1 MIDPLIPR
9 IVAVGFGLLWIGA
22 AWHKFEARESFQSV
36 LADYRLLPTRSP
48 GVVSRLLPMIEAALS
63 AAWLFALWPV
73 ATVSATAMVLA
84 AYATAIAINL
94 SRGRTHIA
102 CGCSF
107 SVGNGEQP
115 LSWTLVLRNLLLIVL
130 AVATLLPQT
139 QRLLS
144 VPDYI
149 VLVLALLVA
158 MLLHTAVTQLLHN
171 RGVLRAWSKAH
182 E

>member
-1 MIDPLIPR
+1 MIDPLVPR
-9 IVAVGFGLLWIGA
+9 ILAVGFGLLWIGA
-22 AWHKFEARESFQSV
+22 AWHKFEARESFQGV
-36 LADYRLLPTRSP
+36 LADYQLLPARSS
-48 GVVSRLLPMIEAALS
+48 GVLSRLLPMIEAALS

-94 SRGRTHIA
+94 MRGRTHIA

-107 SVGNGEQP
+107 SVGSGEQP

-130 AVATLLPQT
+130 ALVTLLPQT

-144 VPDYI
+144 VPDYV

-171 RGVLRAWSKAH
+171 RGLFRAWRKAH